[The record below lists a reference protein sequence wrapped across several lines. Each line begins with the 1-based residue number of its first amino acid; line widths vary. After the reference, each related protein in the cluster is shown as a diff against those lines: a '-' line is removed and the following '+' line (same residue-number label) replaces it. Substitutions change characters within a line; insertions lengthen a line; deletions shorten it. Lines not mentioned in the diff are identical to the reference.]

1 MSSVANQFNVV
12 CKAHLDAMQQFAA
25 LAREG
30 AQSFLKLPAQ
40 AAREFDGKD
49 DGKDDGQPWFGAN
62 VAVLSNWSR
71 QHQDQ
76 TQKALDMTLAYWEKT
91 SLEQRELARLVQEE
105 AAAASTSFLGG
116 WQARTNVADAATR
129 QSAERME
136 HRSKVGKLAA

>member
-12 CKAHLDAMQQFAA
+12 CKANLDAMQRFAA
-25 LAREG
+25 LALEG
-30 AQSFLKLPAQ
+30 AQNMLKLPAQ
-40 AAREFDGKD
+40 AAREFAS
-49 DGKDDGQPWFGAN
+49 KDDGQPWFGTD
-62 VAVLSNWSR
+62 VTGVLSNWSR
-71 QHQDQ
+71 QYQDQ
-76 TQKALDMTLAYWEKT
+76 TRKALDMTLAYWENT

-136 HRSKVGKLAA
+136 HRNKVGKLAA